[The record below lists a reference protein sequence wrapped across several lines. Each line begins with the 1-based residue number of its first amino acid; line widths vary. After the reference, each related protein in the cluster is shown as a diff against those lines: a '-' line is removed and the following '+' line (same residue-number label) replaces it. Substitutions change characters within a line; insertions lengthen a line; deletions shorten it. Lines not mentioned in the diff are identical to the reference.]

1 MPHNPCIRMP
11 PFRLMAHRSL
21 KLEHYEAAELNFL
34 CLWSNKT
41 DSWKALWLISSVT
54 FFQKLLFRK
63 KVPKSLFFQQHGFP
77 VEDEKPRQI
86 HFVRGFINFVSRCV
100 SFSRLKI
107 KVNET

>member
-1 MPHNPCIRMP
+1 MKQPNSTFCVCGVTRQINGKH
-11 PFRLMAHRSL
+11 FGLSHLSL
-21 KLEHYEAAELNFL
+21 
-34 CLWSNKT
+34 
-41 DSWKALWLISSVT
+41 
-54 FFQKLLFRK
+54 FFKSYFFRK

-77 VEDEKPRQI
+77 VEDEKARQI